1 MLLQRPW
8 CRVRMAERIRALLSS
23 LHGDHAG
30 FQDARTAP
38 GTHWIR
44 GEYGAVNGR
53 HGLLSHPN
61 ARATTTFAEG
71 SVLTFRSRQ
80 GEDTLC
86 LFGVGPEF
94 RPCPPGTSSTDLEQV
109 RAEFG
114 RLHACVRRLCLE

>member
-1 MLLQRPW
+1 MVPQT
-8 CRVRMAERIRALLSS
+8 VDM
-23 LHGDHAG
+23 G
-30 FQDARTAP
+30 FYRTRTREP
-38 GTHWIR
+38 R
-44 GEYGAVNGR
+44 LR
-53 HGLLSHPN
+53 FFS
-61 ARATTTFAEG
+61 EG